1 MMVHPKLSYQRRKI
15 SVHQY
20 ESYKGMPQKEL
31 FDLLGQRYLSW
42 KEPYKKVLDDMAPPH
57 YRWYQ
62 GGKLDVFE
70 NLVGKHMG
78 TLRRNKAAIIWR
90 GVDDEERTYTYQ
102 ALGHEVKALINAML
116 HLGVKKGD
124 RVLIYMPDLPET
136 IFAMLACACI
146 GAIHVNY
153 HMSYSTEAL
162 AQRLQHCQAKYIF
175 TCDAVAYRSRG
186 LKDVVSEA
194 LERIDYKVNHCIV
207 VRHTGQ
213 RVHMRP
219 KRDIWYGD
227 LVNDSEFSTGAIF
240 DPVRNADEP
249 LFIIYTSSKSK
260 EPRGVQHGLAGYL
273 MWAHFTTEL
282 LFDLVDTDIFWN
294 TSELAWIN
302 GHTYSVYG
310 PLMHGS
316 TMFLYEGV
324 ISYENTGRFFDYLDR
339 YHVTVM
345 YTNPSLLRSVMRA
358 KSTKRYLNRTSNSL
372 RLIGCG
378 GEKISDEIYNWTQYE
393 LTNKRNLP
401 ITQIW
406 VQTETGGC
414 LIAGVPGVLEFEDDT
429 MMRPLPGVDARIVDH
444 NGEQISAPG
453 EPGRLVL
460 ASPLPSMLQDLY
472 KHPIGYEKIFWKK
485 FGDCTFYATG
495 DGAVYDA
502 NANFDLTGRLD
513 NIITTGSGRR
523 SIDELEETVMEI
535 TRIKECAATVIDHP
549 MQGYMLVVYCVL
561 RDFRD
566 ESYRN
571 KTLREIREYIIEE
584 IGELNLPDKI
594 MFTKYLPKTPE
605 NTINRELLKDI
616 AMQMEG
622 I

>member
-1 MMVHPKLSYQRRKI
+1 M
-15 SVHQY
+15 
-20 ESYKGMPQKEL
+20 
-31 FDLLGQRYLSW
+31 LGAT
-42 KEPYKKVLDDMAPPH
+42 V
-57 YRWYQ
+57 
-62 GGKLDVFE
+62 
-70 NLVGKHMG
+70 
-78 TLRRNKAAIIWR
+78 
-90 GVDDEERTYTYQ
+90 
-102 ALGHEVKALINAML
+102 
-116 HLGVKKGD
+116 
-124 RVLIYMPDLPET
+124 
-136 IFAMLACACI
+136 
-146 GAIHVNY
+146 
-153 HMSYSTEAL
+153 
-162 AQRLQHCQAKYIF
+162 
-175 TCDAVAYRSRG
+175 
-186 LKDVVSEA
+186 
-194 LERIDYKVNHCIV
+194 
-207 VRHTGQ
+207 
-213 RVHMRP
+213 
-219 KRDIWYGD
+219 
-227 LVNDSEFSTGAIF
+227 
-240 DPVRNADEP
+240 
-249 LFIIYTSSKSK
+249 
-260 EPRGVQHGLAGYL
+260 
-273 MWAHFTTEL
+273 
-282 LFDLVDTDIFWN
+282 
-294 TSELAWIN
+294 
-302 GHTYSVYG
+302 
-310 PLMHGS
+310 
-316 TMFLYEGV
+316 FLYEGV
-324 ISYENTGRFFDYLDR
+324 ISYENTGCFFDYLDR

-378 GEKISDEIYNWTQYE
+378 GEKISEEIYDWTQYE

-406 VQTETGGC
+406 GQTETGGC
-414 LIAGVPGVLEFEDDT
+414 LIAGVPGVLDFEDDT

-472 KHPIGYEKIFWKK
+472 KHPVGYEQTFWKK
-485 FGDCTFYATG
+485 FRERTYYSTG

-513 NIITTGSGRR
+513 NILTTGSGRR
-523 SIDELEETVMEI
+523 SIDEVEDTVMEI
-535 TRIKECAATVIDHP
+535 KRIKECAATVIDHP

-571 KTLREIREYIIEE
+571 KTLREIREHIIED

-605 NTINRELLKDI
+605 NTINRELLKEI

>member
-1 MMVHPKLSYQRRKI
+1 
-15 SVHQY
+15 
-20 ESYKGMPQKEL
+20 
-31 FDLLGQRYLSW
+31 
-42 KEPYKKVLDDMAPPH
+42 
-57 YRWYQ
+57 
-62 GGKLDVFE
+62 
-70 NLVGKHMG
+70 
-78 TLRRNKAAIIWR
+78 LRRNKAALIWR

-102 ALGHEVKALINAML
+102 ALGHEVLSLVHAML

-136 IFAMLACACI
+136 VVAMLACASI

-175 TCDAVAYRSRG
+175 TCDAVSYRSRG

-194 LERIDYKVNHCIV
+194 LDRIDYKINNCIV

-213 RVHMRP
+213 KVHMRP
-219 KRDIWYGD
+219 KRDIWYND
-227 LVNDSEFSTGAIF
+227 LVNDSEFATGATF

-249 LFIIYTSSKSK
+249 LFILYTSSKSK

-273 MWAHFTTEL
+273 MWAQFTTEL

-294 TSELAWIN
+294 TSDLAWIN
-302 GHTYSVYG
+302 GHTYTVYG
-310 PLMHGS
+310 PLMLGA
-316 TMFLYEGV
+316 TVFLYEGV
-324 ISYENTGRFFDYLDR
+324 ISYENTGCFFDYLDR

-378 GEKISDEIYNWTQYE
+378 GEKISEEIYNWTQYE

-406 VQTETGGC
+406 GQTETGGC
-414 LIAGVPGVLEFEDDT
+414 LIAGVPGVLDFEDDT

-460 ASPLPSMLQDLY
+460 AAPLPSMLQDLY
-472 KHPIGYEKIFWKK
+472 KHPVGYEQTFWKK
-485 FGDCTFYATG
+485 FRDRSYYTTG
-495 DGAVYDA
+495 DGAIYDE

-513 NIITTGSGRR
+513 NILTTGSGRR
-523 SIDELEETVMEI
+523 
-535 TRIKECAATVIDHP
+535 
-549 MQGYMLVVYCVL
+549 
-561 RDFRD
+561 
-566 ESYRN
+566 
-571 KTLREIREYIIEE
+571 
-584 IGELNLPDKI
+584 
-594 MFTKYLPKTPE
+594 
-605 NTINRELLKDI
+605 
-616 AMQMEG
+616 
-622 I
+622 